1 MTVQNWGGRIIEAR
15 QVTLFHKAF
24 QPRWFPKVKTGEW
37 IPSTWW
43 SKASRGN
50 VDILVGNTGE
60 IRWQL
65 STWYACKASMH
76 FRFQE
81 IAFSAPYFLFLLPPP
96 TLWPPRRHI
105 YSVKKVERRRHWRL
119 IFFICTEHFLQ
130 LFWTSSKHL
139 NLFFRIWLMLENI
152 VSRWKLWSDL
162 VNLNL
167 FANSIRK
174 HAPPPPPCA
183 YMHAQSCDWRAWW
196 ELFELA
202 QSLLW

>member
-1 MTVQNWGGRIIEAR
+1 MKFG
-15 QVTLFHKAF
+15 
-24 QPRWFPKVKTGEW
+24 
-37 IPSTWW
+37 
-43 SKASRGN
+43 
-50 VDILVGNTGE
+50 
-60 IRWQL
+60 
-65 STWYACKASMH
+65 
-76 FRFQE
+76 FQE

-96 TLWPPRRHI
+96 ALWPPRRHI
-105 YSVKKVERRRHWRL
+105 YSVRKVERRRHWRL

-152 VSRWKLWSDL
+152 VSRCKFWSDL

-183 YMHAQSCDWRAWW
+183 YMHAQFCDWRAW
-196 ELFELA
+196 LNFLS
-202 QSLLW
+202 SLKAFSGRLCCVCMGRHTERGGCFCDSV